1 MSRVGSMVIEHPN
14 DLGEGRGSEKKEREM
29 RNRRFDGWLL
39 ASVALAL
46 LWAAP
51 AAGQDLDAEGRQRM
65 YYDVKPAVVFV
76 GFGAQADIVIT
87 TEGGTETFTAET
99 GGGGTGWLISPDGF
113 LVTNGHVV
121 ELYHADNEGKLRSQL
136 FYKVLVD
143 NVFPETERQLGRK
156 LTADDRTRIFR
167 DLYGKSKITLRK
179 ELNVWTQNW
188 RQHPAEVKEYS
199 PPISVLPG
207 KISYPGYELQESG
220 KDVAILKIEGRDFP
234 TVSLG
239 DYEEVQL
246 GQTVHVAGYPG
257 VVLGHPM
264 INVESALETSFTR
277 GQVSSL
283 KLSHQGTD
291 VMQMDASITH
301 GNSGGPVFNDRGE
314 VISMATFGS
323 VSQTATGETQ
333 MVQGFNF
340 AVPISAIREF
350 VGAAGIDPTQESL
363 FDRSWDRALDAYYAS
378 QWTEALEQFDMA
390 LRIMPGLADAERLRR
405 TSIQRLDEQ
414 GEAPPP
420 EPVDE
425 GLPMWV
431 WIAVGVVALGLVLLV
446 VGLMARRRGSRSA
459 PAGESPPTVA
469 PAKEPGVIPPKATN
483 GELVVRGGP
492 LRGNRFPVR
501 DELKIGRDPASCQ
514 AVVSEPSVSREHAL
528 IRPTGTDSEAV
539 IKNLSGTNPTYVNDR
554 PIQETTLKPGD
565 RIKIGETTFT
575 YETR

>member
-1 MSRVGSMVIEHPN
+1 MIAIEHPN
-14 DLGEGRGSEKKEREM
+14 GLGESSGVEKEEREM
-29 RNRRFDGWLL
+29 RNPRYSGWLL

-51 AAGQDLDAEGRQRM
+51 AAAQDLDAEGRQRM

-76 GFGAQADIVIT
+76 GFGAQADVVIT
-87 TEGGTETFTAET
+87 TEEGTESFQAET
-99 GGGGTGWLISPDGF
+99 GGGGTGWLISPDGY

-121 ELYHADNEGKLRSQL
+121 ELYHADNEAKLRSQL

-143 NVFPETERQLGRK
+143 NVFPEMERQLGRQ
-156 LTADDRTRIFR
+156 LTTEERTRTFR
-167 DLYGKSKITLRK
+167 DLYGKSQITLRK
-179 ELNVWTQNW
+179 HLNVWTQNW
-188 RQHPAEVKEYS
+188 RRHPAEVKEYS
-199 PPISVLPG
+199 PPISVVPG

-220 KDVAILKIEGRDFP
+220 KDVAIIKIEGRDFP

-257 VVLGHPM
+257 VVLGNPM

-314 VISMATFGS
+314 VISMATSGS
-323 VSQTATGETQ
+323 VSQTATGQTQ

-350 VGAAGIDPTQESL
+350 VNAAGIDPTQESL
-363 FDRSWDRALDAYYAS
+363 FDRSWARALESYYANDWR
-378 QWTEALEQFDMA
+378 QALEGFDMA
-390 LRIMPGLADAERLRR
+390 LRVMPGLPDAERLRR
-405 TSIQRLDEQ
+405 TAIQRLEEQ

-431 WIAVGVVALGLVLLV
+431 WIAVAVVALGLVLLA

-459 PAGESPPTVA
+459 PAGQAPAAVA
-469 PAKEPGVIPPKATN
+469 PANEPRAIPPKATA

-492 LRGNRFPVR
+492 LRGNRFPINGEIKV
-501 DELKIGRDPASCQ
+501 GRDPGACQ
-514 AVVSEPSVSREHAL
+514 AVVSEPGVSREHAL